1 MLFGISVSFVH
12 LRLSQKEKVEARHV
26 AGCLLGAQHRP
37 LGAVVG
43 AVMGARLSTG
53 PSTAPPSCTAAGTWA

>member
-1 MLFGISVSFVH
+1 MFGITVSFVH

-37 LGAVVG
+37 LGAV
-43 AVMGARLSTG
+43 MGARLSIGPRTG
-53 PSTAPPSCTAAGTWA
+53 PSIAPPSCTAAGTWA